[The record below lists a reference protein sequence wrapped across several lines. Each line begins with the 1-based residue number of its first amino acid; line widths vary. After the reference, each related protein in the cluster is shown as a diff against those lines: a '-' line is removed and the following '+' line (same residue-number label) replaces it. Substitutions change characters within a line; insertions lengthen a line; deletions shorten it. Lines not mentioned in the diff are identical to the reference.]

1 MVGALEIFVTGLG
14 CPALSPQ
21 KHAPTA
27 RGMGGA
33 WAARPP
39 PSAGAGSAR
48 RRDPNPPQDTDAAMV
63 GFPMTKRLRGGR
75 VRPREKQERL
85 KNPTVRLSGLGLYL
99 DPPKYL
105 RKWDMTS
112 KKQILVPIFQ
122 GSLRLQVGY
131 RYTPGDGS

>member
-39 PSAGAGSAR
+39 PVPEQA
-48 RRDPNPPQDTDAAMV
+48 V
-63 GFPMTKRLRGGR
+63 RGGGIPI
-75 VRPREKQERL
+75 PRRI
-85 KNPTVRLSGLGLYL
+85 PT
-99 DPPKYL
+99 PP
-105 RKWDMTS
+105 WW
-112 KKQILVPIFQ
+112 
-122 GSLRLQVGY
+122 GS
-131 RYTPGDGS
+131 P